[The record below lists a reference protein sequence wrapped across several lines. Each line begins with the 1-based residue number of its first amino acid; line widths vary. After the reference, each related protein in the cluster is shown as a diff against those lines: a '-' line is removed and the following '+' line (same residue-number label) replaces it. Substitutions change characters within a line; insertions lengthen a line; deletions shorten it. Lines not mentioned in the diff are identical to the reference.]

1 MCVLLRQATLKRQEI
16 CEAGEEALAFMA
28 SVHPLGRLAKREE
41 VADLVAYLL
50 SERAAFITGSVH
62 FVDGGYTAR

>member
-1 MCVLLRQATLKRQEI
+1 MCVLLRQATLKRQESVKL
-16 CEAGEEALAFMA
+16 AKNALAFMA

-50 SERAAFITGSVH
+50 SDRAAFITGSVH